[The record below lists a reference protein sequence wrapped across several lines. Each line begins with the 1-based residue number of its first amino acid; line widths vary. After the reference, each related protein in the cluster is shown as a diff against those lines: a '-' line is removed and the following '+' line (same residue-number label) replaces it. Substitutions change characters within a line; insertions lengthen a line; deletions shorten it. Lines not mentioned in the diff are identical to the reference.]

1 MGDPGEK
8 FRMREND
15 IWALINKECINM
27 INKNSSMML
36 RDLEVIWHPCTQ
48 MKDHETL
55 PLVPIKSGKGVYL
68 YDFEGNSYIDAV
80 SSWWVNLFGHVNESI
95 NSRIKAQLDTL
106 EHVLLAGFTHE
117 PAVELAHKL
126 VHITPEGLN
135 KVFYVD
141 NGSSAVEAAL
151 KMSYHYHLNLG
162 KRKPLFLSLTNSYH
176 GETIG
181 ALSVGD
187 VSLYKETYEPLL
199 IANMQVPVPKDQSE
213 VSANE
218 ALKTLERV
226 LQEKAHEIA
235 AFILEPLIQGAGGMH
250 MYHPSYLMGARKLTK
265 KYDVHLIA
273 DEIMTGFGRTGKM
286 FACDHA
292 DVSPDFMTL
301 SKGLT
306 GGYLPLSVVM
316 TTDEVYNAF
325 YCDYNEHKAFLHS
338 HSYTGNPLACSAA
351 LATLE
356 IFEQNDILGENEKKQ
371 VYIKKKLEKFS
382 DLINVKEVRQQGMVA
397 AIELRGYEPQER
409 VGLRIYEYALTQ
421 GVLLRPL
428 GHVIYFMPPYII
440 SYEEIDK
447 MIEVAYK
454 GIKQLIQNE
463 DIDC

>member
-1 MGDPGEK
+1 MSE
-8 FRMREND
+8 ENS
-15 IWALINKECINM
+15 K
-27 INKNSSMML
+27 MMQ

-55 PLVPIKSGKGVYL
+55 PLVPVKSGKGVYL

-80 SSWWVNLFGHVNESI
+80 SSWWVNLFGHANARI
-95 NSRIKAQLDTL
+95 NSRVKAQLDTL

-117 PAVELAHKL
+117 PAIELAHRL
-126 VHITPEGLN
+126 VSITPPELA

-151 KMSYHYHLNLG
+151 KMSYHYHLNRG
-162 KRKPLFLSLTNSYH
+162 KRKALFLSLSNSYH

-199 IANMQVPVPKDQSE
+199 IANMQVPVPKDQSIE
-213 VSANE
+213 AADE
-218 ALKTLERV
+218 ALVFLEEV
-226 LQEKAHEIA
+226 LKNKADEIA

-250 MYHPSYLMGARKLTK
+250 MYHPVYLAGASVLTK
-265 KYDVHLIA
+265 KYDIHLIA

-292 DVSPDFMTL
+292 EISPDFMTL

-316 TTDEVYNAF
+316 TSDEVYNAF

-356 IFEQNDILGENEKKQ
+356 LFEQNDILGENVKKSR
-371 VYIKKKLEKFS
+371 YIKEKLERFS
-382 DLINVKEVRQQGMVA
+382 LLSNVKEIRQQGMVT
-397 AIELRGYEPQER
+397 AIELEGYSPEQR
-409 VGLRIYEYALTQ
+409 IGLKIYEYALTQ

-428 GHVIYFMPPYII
+428 GQVIYFMPPYII
-440 SYEEIDK
+440 SDEEIDK
-447 MIEVAYK
+447 MIDVAYQ
-454 GIKQLIQNE
+454 GIVKVLNE
-463 DIDC
+463 D

>member
-1 MGDPGEK
+1 MLD
-8 FRMREND
+8 
-15 IWALINKECINM
+15 
-27 INKNSSMML
+27 KNSEMMQ

-55 PLVPIKSGKGVYL
+55 PLIPIKSGKGVYL

-80 SSWWVNLFGHVNESI
+80 SSWWVNLFGHANESI
-95 NSRIKAQLDTL
+95 NTKIKAQLDTL

-126 VHITPEGLN
+126 VKITPSELK

-162 KRKPLFLSLTNSYH
+162 KRKALFLSLTNSYH

-187 VSLYKETYEPLL
+187 VALYKETYAPLL

-213 VSANE
+213 AAANE
-218 ALKTLERV
+218 ALAVLEEV
-226 LQEKAHEIA
+226 LKEKADEIA

-250 MYHPSYLMGARKLTK
+250 MYHPAYLIGARVLTK
-265 KYDVHLIA
+265 KYDVHLIT

-286 FACDHA
+286 FACEHA
-292 DVSPDFMTL
+292 NISPDFMTL

-316 TTDEVYNAF
+316 TTEDVYNAF
-325 YCDYNEHKAFLHS
+325 YCDYNEYKAFLHS

-356 IFEQNDILGENEKKQ
+356 IFEQNDILGDNEKKSL
-371 VYIKKKLEKFS
+371 YIKGGLEKF
-382 DLINVKEVRQQGMVA
+382 LTLPNVKEIRQQGMVT
-397 AIELRGYEPQER
+397 AIELKGYDVKER
-409 VGLRIYEYALTQ
+409 IGLRIYEYALSR

-440 SYEEIDK
+440 TYEEIDK
-447 MIEVAYK
+447 MIEVAYE
-454 GIKQLIQNE
+454 GIQKLKVKS
-463 DIDC
+463 